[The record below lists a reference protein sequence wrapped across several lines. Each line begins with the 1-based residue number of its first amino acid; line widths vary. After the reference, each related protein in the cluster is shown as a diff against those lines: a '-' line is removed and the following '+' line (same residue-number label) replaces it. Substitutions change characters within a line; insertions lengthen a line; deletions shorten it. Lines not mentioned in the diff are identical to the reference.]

1 MVNAGARGAG
11 GYGKGGPRMLGTC
24 GCGIIRA
31 ANSPERTVHM
41 TRFRAGV
48 DIGGTFTDVVFLG
61 DDGTVLVRKVA
72 STPDDYARAVLDGIS
87 LGIED
92 LSLRP
97 DDIGEVS
104 HGYTVAT
111 NAILEGKGERTAL
124 ITTEGFRD
132 VLELA
137 RIRTPRLYDLYY
149 QKPPALVERRLRF
162 EVSERMTF
170 QGEVLTPLSES
181 SLREALGPHRGIW
194 REVRRHLTA
203 PLLRQC

>member
-1 MVNAGARGAG
+1 
-11 GYGKGGPRMLGTC
+11 
-24 GCGIIRA
+24 
-31 ANSPERTVHM
+31 M

-61 DDGTVLVRKVA
+61 DDGTVLVRKIA

-92 LSLRP
+92 LSLSP

-137 RIRTPRLYDLYY
+137 AYA
-149 QKPPALVERRLRF
+149 PPGSTTSTTRSL
-162 EVSERMTF
+162 
-170 QGEVLTPLSES
+170 PHWS
-181 SLREALGPHRGIW
+181 SGVYASR
-194 REVRRHLTA
+194 
-203 PLLRQC
+203 C